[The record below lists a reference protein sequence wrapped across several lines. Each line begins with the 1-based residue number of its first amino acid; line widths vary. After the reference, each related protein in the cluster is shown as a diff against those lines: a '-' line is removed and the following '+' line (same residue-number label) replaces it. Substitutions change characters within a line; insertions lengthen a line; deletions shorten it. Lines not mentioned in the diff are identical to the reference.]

1 MNKETQ
7 WTPLPDPIIEE
18 TRRIRE
24 EISAQFDH
32 DVGKLCDHLRE
43 IEAQYPDRIWRPP
56 PRQEPPDE

>member
-32 DVGKLCDHLRE
+32 DVGKLCEHLRE
-43 IEAQYPDRIWRPP
+43 IEAKWPGGIKPP
-56 PRQEPPDE
+56 PREKRPGE